1 MGEYEVIVADTHIII
16 WDALVPQK
24 LSKNA
29 KTAISRANNDDG
41 ILFCEISLWE
51 IAMLINRGRI
61 RIDVSYKDFIHLILK
76 SKQYIL
82 QGITPEIAELTTQIF
97 QNTEQDPADRLIAA
111 TAIVKRAELVTADKT
126 MRHSKEVRT
135 IW

>member
-1 MGEYEVIVADTHIII
+1 MIVADTHIII

-41 ILFCEISLWE
+41 ILFCEISFWE

-61 RIDVSYKDFIHLILK
+61 RIDVSYKDFIQLILK

-111 TAIVKRAELVTADKT
+111 TAIVKRAELVTVDKT

>member
-1 MGEYEVIVADTHIII
+1 MIVADTHIII

-61 RIDVSYKDFIHLILK
+61 RIDVSYKDFIQLILK

-82 QGITPEIAELTTQIF
+82 QGITPEIAELSTQIF

-111 TAIVKRAELVTADKT
+111 TAIVKRAELVTVDKT